1 MGFERKKHSLRLQS
15 RGESLEGIETLA
27 SLSNFFFSFF
37 FFLHRE
43 KVEKL
48 HDTKLKRFLRARRIK
63 LISNPTFHFRPAR
76 RFSFPQKNFYQLLSF
91 DFYFFLPLSFS
102 FYDNFVVNL
111 KTGLFYFFVRRI
123 GYCIF
128 ENSVQIYNLSYRF
141 IQERS
146 QFAYEV
152 Q

>member
-27 SLSNFFFSFF
+27 SLSNF

-63 LISNPTFHFRPAR
+63 LISNPTFHFRPAP
-76 RFSFPQKNFYQLLSF
+76 RFAPWNNFYQLLSF
-91 DFYFFLPLSFS
+91 DFYFFLSPPSFS
-102 FYDNFVVNL
+102 FYVNFVVNL
-111 KTGLFYFFVRRI
+111 KTRLLNYFIFLFRI
-123 GYCIF
+123 GYCIS
-128 ENSVQIYNLSYRF
+128 ENYLLDL
-141 IQERS
+141 
-146 QFAYEV
+146 
-152 Q
+152 